1 MATPASGCIA
11 RYADRPTRTVLDPV
25 MGDEGRLY
33 VAEDI
38 VSAYRDLLPHADLI
52 LPNAFE
58 AELLSETKITDM
70 HSLIAAITKLHKT
83 YQVPHI
89 VVTSLRISPKSGRRL
104 SNTET
109 DTLVVVG
116 SSCRKGRQIC
126 GVNGQYC

>member
-1 MATPASGCIA
+1 MRLTEPCVSTHRVQHTDAAS
-11 RYADRPTRTVLDPV
+11 RTVLDPV

-38 VSAYRDLLPHADLI
+38 VPAYRALLPHADLI

-58 AELLSETKITDM
+58 AELLSEMKITGMD
-70 HSLIAAITKLHKT
+70 SLIAAITKLHKT

-89 VVTSLRISPKSGRRL
+89 VVTSLRLSTKTGRRM

-109 DTLVVVG
+109 DSLVVVG
-116 SSCRKGRQIC
+116 STCRTGK
-126 GVNGQYC
+126 

>member
-1 MATPASGCIA
+1 
-11 RYADRPTRTVLDPV
+11 

-38 VSAYRDLLPHADLI
+38 VPAYRALLPHADLI

-58 AELLSETKITDM
+58 AELLSQMQITDM
-70 HSLIAAITKLHKT
+70 ESLIAAITKLHKT

-89 VVTSLRISPKSGRRL
+89 VVTSLRISPKSGRRM

-116 SSCRKGRQIC
+116 SSCRKGSQIC
-126 GVNGQYC
+126 GLRWYVC